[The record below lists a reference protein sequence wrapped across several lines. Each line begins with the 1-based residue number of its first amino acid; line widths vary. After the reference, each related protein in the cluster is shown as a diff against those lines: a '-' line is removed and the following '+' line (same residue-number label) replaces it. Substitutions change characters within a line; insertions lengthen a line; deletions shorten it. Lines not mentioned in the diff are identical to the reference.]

1 MLNVVHFWVST
12 TCLYF
17 NDTAGVE
24 SLECV
29 LCMLFFVI
37 KGKGRFR
44 LGPGGG
50 AGDPSLPRERMQ
62 GGLEKGDDI
71 HRIYPYISRYCP
83 RPRITGD
90 KV

>member
-1 MLNVVHFWVST
+1 M
-12 TCLYF
+12 
-17 NDTAGVE
+17 
-24 SLECV
+24 
-29 LCMLFFVI
+29 

-90 KV
+90 KVWNSVPPKMGQRADEEQPTMTW